1 MKFSNGPSRAR
12 ANTILM
18 WVTLIVTA
26 LVPLALGG
34 NRPMAWT
41 VTLTVLALAGLIYLR
56 TIISLQASMTIPLSE
71 LRLRVGL
78 ISIFLVYC
86 FIQLLPIAQWLPS
99 GLVYLPP
106 GVPPLNSISVSPP
119 ESLLNLITWFNVF
132 FVGYFAM
139 QAGGNEHRSHR
150 MIGYLFWIAV
160 AHAIYAFLLFHEF
173 NDSIL
178 FMPKW
183 TYQGSMTGA
192 FVNRNTFATFLASG
206 AVLGLVTI
214 AYKMETQRKSF
225 LGWLSLKQGIVLPV
239 LGWIIIM
246 AALVSTTSRMGLLV
260 GIAGVVLTSTMLL
273 LKRSTSGAGGLW
285 RRVLLGALLLI
296 AVAALFGLYGAG
308 TLERVG
314 SVERE
319 ADYRFELYEQVW
331 AMVMT
336 RPWTGYGGG
345 AFELSF
351 TMFHHGPLSFDLIWQ
366 KAHNTYLGLFADY
379 GLAFGSLP
387 ILVMFISLLTQL
399 RKYFTSATVD
409 YPTIASISVICIAAL
424 HALVDFS
431 LEIQGYALYFA
442 AIVGIGVARTIAARP
457 ADG

>member
-1 MKFSNGPSRAR
+1 MMFSNGASRAR

-18 WVTLIVTA
+18 WVTLVVIA

-34 NRPMAWT
+34 NRPMSW
-41 VTLTVLALAGLIYLR
+41 TLTLLVLATAGLIYFR
-56 TIISLQASMTIPLSE
+56 TMVSLKANMTIPLNE
-71 LRLRVGL
+71 LPVRVGL
-78 ISIFLVYC
+78 IGIFLAYC
-86 FIQLLPIAQWLPS
+86 CLQLLPIAAWLP
-99 GLVYLPP
+99 GQFVYLPA
-106 GVPPLNSISVSPP
+106 GVPPTSAITVSPP
-119 ESLLNLITWFNVF
+119 ESLLSVITWLNVL

-139 QAGGNEHRSHR
+139 QAGGNEHRAHR
-150 MIGYLFWIAV
+150 MIGYLFWIGV
-160 AHAIYAFLLFHEF
+160 AHACYAFILFHEF
-173 NDSIL
+173 DDSIL

-192 FVNRNTFATFLASG
+192 FVNRNTFATFLASS

-214 AYKMETQRKSF
+214 AHRMETQRKSIQ
-225 LGWLSLKQGIVLPV
+225 GWLSLKQGIVLPI
-239 LGWIIIM
+239 LGSIIVM
-246 AALVSTTSRMGLLV
+246 AALVSTTSRMGVLV
-260 GIAGVVLTSTMLL
+260 GVAGLVLTSLLLL
-273 LKRSTSGAGGLW
+273 LKQGGGAGGIL
-285 RRVLLGALLLI
+285 RRVFLLGLLLI
-296 AVAALFGLYGAG
+296 AVAALFSLYGSG
-308 TLERVG
+308 TLERLG

-351 TMFHHGPLSFDLIWQ
+351 TMFHQWPLSFDLIWQ

-379 GLAFGSLP
+379 GLVFGSLP
-387 ILVMFISLLTQL
+387 ILVVLLSLLTQL
-399 RKYFTSATVD
+399 WKYLKSATID
-409 YPTIASISVICIAAL
+409 YPTIASISVICIASL
-424 HALVDFS
+424 HAFVDFS

-442 AIVGIGVARTIAARP
+442 AIVGIGVARTAAARP